1 MSKLLY
7 STLPLLLIAS
17 VAAAEV
23 QDETENYRGNLLK
36 YPVVSL
42 KKEGL
47 AKEINKEVSKL
58 IATLKK
64 DHSSNKGYADKISM
78 SYKVLSDS
86 DKRLNLLV
94 YSWTYNNGAAH
105 GMYFASGLSYD
116 LETGEKATVAKYA
129 PNLTAAIL
137 DEGVRLG
144 RYSFTDIGGA
154 PLKLDNFWKVET
166 VSKECYLDEDGNLT
180 LIYQPYDLAPYAY
193 GNTYITL
200 NTDELQYLNSKLF
213 EVSQSLEPDFEANPK
228 LLELAQKDAKDKQKL
243 QEEKSKDKAKQDKK
257 DKQKQ
262 QKDALKQLE
271 KQQKKALKQLEK
283 QQKLEKKLA
292 KKNK

>member
-1 MSKLLY
+1 MLKLFRY
-7 STLPLLLIAS
+7 ALPLMLIAS
-17 VAAAEV
+17 VASAEV
-23 QDETENYRGNLLK
+23 HEETENYRGNLLK

-42 KKEGL
+42 ENKSL
-47 AKEINKEVSKL
+47 AKKINQEVVKL
-58 IATLKK
+58 ADILKK

-78 SYKVLSDS
+78 SYKVLLENEQ
-86 DKRLNLLV
+86 RLNLLV

-105 GMYFASGLSYD
+105 GMYTASGLSYD
-116 LETGEKATVAKYA
+116 LKTGEKATVVKYA
-129 PNLTAAIL
+129 PHLNAAIL

-144 RYSFTDIGGA
+144 RYSFTAIDGE

-166 VSKECYLDEDGNLT
+166 VSKECYLSEDGSLT

-228 LLELAQKDAKDKQKL
+228 LLEIAQKDAKSKQKL
-243 QEEKSKDKAKQDKK
+243 QAENSKAKAKQAKK
-257 DKQKQ
+257 DKEKQ
-262 QKDALKQLE
+262 LKEALKQKE
-271 KQQKKALKQLEK
+271 KQE
-283 QQKLEKKLA
+283 KLEKKQA
-292 KKNK
+292 KKKK